1 MCKVRKKCHVVLFCR
16 FWDFDRDENYTV
28 DVTRVSQ
35 VTSGE
40 AVACIHADA
49 DRGTVQRAATCGLT
63 AVKHFTWVH
72 EKAKYDAA

>member
-1 MCKVRKKCHVVLFCR
+1 MRVCLLYVCQILFTMKCYVVLFCR

-40 AVACIHADA
+40 AVACVHADT
-49 DRGTVQRAATCGLT
+49 DRGTVQQAATPSPT
-63 AVKHFTWVH
+63 AV
-72 EKAKYDAA
+72 